1 MKEQLSLLKVM
12 RTRYLELQTK
22 NPSYSIRAFAKKLGI
37 GASTMSMIMNG
48 QRKASRKLAA
58 QIADRLMLDPIE
70 RASVLE
76 KFKQKKS
83 NNDQESYSNVI
94 HYLKI
99 SADQY
104 QAFSEWHY
112 MAILNL
118 VRLKNFKND
127 PKWIAERTGITEIKA
142 AEAVDRLIR
151 LEMLTEKD
159 GKLVRN
165 HPAYRTTDDVADV
178 SVRKSHFQTLELA
191 QKSLEQDSIDIR
203 DFSWLTMTV
212 KQERMKEMKEFVRK
226 FQDEFV
232 NLFGMDQDADEV
244 YRMSV
249 QMFPLTKREKETNKI
264 ERRKAV

>member
-12 RTRYLELQTK
+12 RSRYLELQTK

-58 QIADRLMLDPIE
+58 QIADRLMLDPME

-76 KFKQKKS
+76 KFKAKAPR
-83 NNDQESYSNVI
+83 DEQESYANVI

-112 MAILNL
+112 VAILNL
-118 VRLKNFKND
+118 VRMKSFKND
-127 PKWIAERTGITEIKA
+127 SKWISNRLGITEAKA
-142 AEAVDRLIR
+142 VEAVERLLR
-151 LEMLTEKD
+151 LEMLTEKE
-159 GKLVRN
+159 GKITRN
-165 HPAYRTTDDVADV
+165 HPAYSTTDDVADV

-191 QKSLEQDSIDIR
+191 QKSLERDAIDIR
-203 DFSWLTMTV
+203 DFSWMTMPV
-212 KQERMKEMKEFVRK
+212 KQTRMKEMKEFVRK

-232 NLFGMDQDADEV
+232 TLFGADVDADEV
-244 YRMSV
+244 YRLSV
-249 QMFPLTKREKETNKI
+249 QMFPLTKREKETQKQ
-264 ERRKAV
+264 EKRKAV